1 MKNLL
6 LILSLFS
13 FIFSSNE
20 KLYSISPVGFL
31 LGGIS
36 SLSIDSYT
44 NNFEISSTRYD
55 VWTLETS
62 NWVGWEDEN
71 IIKELGFGLGMGKK
85 YYLSNANRYSGLFV
99 GLLSDFLLVKV
110 DVDYIYE
117 DEDWGYIDYQYYSV
131 AFASSVGLGF
141 SMPIGKLRFE
151 RILNASYVLIIDEY
165 DTSSGILI
173 IPELRIGLIK

>member
-1 MKNLL
+1 
-6 LILSLFS
+6 
-13 FIFSSNE
+13 
-20 KLYSISPVGFL
+20 
-31 LGGIS
+31 
-36 SLSIDSYT
+36 
-44 NNFEISSTRYD
+44 
-55 VWTLETS
+55 
-62 NWVGWEDEN
+62 
-71 IIKELGFGLGMGKK
+71 
-85 YYLSNANRYSGLFV
+85 

-117 DEDWGYIDYQYYSV
+117 DEAWGYIDYQYYSA

-151 RILNASYVLIIDEY
+151 PVLNASYVLIIDEY